1 MTTGGDDGGQAEVV
15 SLHSRSGYQPDMGA
29 IARSHITSARQRLG
43 MTPAEFAEVL
53 TPMLGWDVSGGVVE
67 RWETSA
73 VPPGDALIA
82 AGVVSRAA
90 PIRADGAAN
99 DDDLVHQLLGTRF
112 ADVEAVFVTR
122 SEFTTQV
129 PLRDLFEG
137 AKSIDAVGL
146 SLNLICQQF
155 PDDELRTLIESG
167 TNVRCAFLAPW
178 QTAIQRREEEE
189 GYTAGQLSTL
199 TELNLQILS
208 QRVHQ
213 RLAPEHRDRLQIRI
227 YNDTLRFNIMVVDR
241 SVAVVQP
248 YMPTQRGIESPT
260 LLVRS
265 RKAGAGLFSIFER
278 TFDWI
283 WERAGVPG

>member
-1 MTTGGDDGGQAEVV
+1 MTTGGDDGGEAEVV
-15 SLHSRSGYQPDMGA
+15 GIHSRRSGFQLDMGA
-29 IARSHITSARQRLG
+29 VARSHITSARQRLG

-53 TPMLGWDVSGGVVE
+53 GPMLGWEVSAGVVE

-90 PIRADGAAN
+90 PVRADSAN
-99 DDDLVHQLLGTRF
+99 DDDLMHQLLGTRF
-112 ADVEAVFVTR
+112 ADVEAVFATR
-122 SEFTTQV
+122 SEFITQV

-146 SLNLICQQF
+146 SLNLICQQY
-155 PDDELRTLIESG
+155 PDDELRDLIEAG
-167 TNVRCAFLAPW
+167 AKVRCAFLAPW
-178 QTAIQRREEEE
+178 QTAMQRREEEE
-189 GYTAGQLSTL
+189 GYTPGQLSTL
-199 TELNLQILS
+199 TEMNVQILS

-213 RLAPEHRDRLQIRI
+213 RLAPEHRDRLEIRT
-227 YNDTLRFNIMVVDR
+227 YNNTIRFNVMIVDR
-241 SVAVVQP
+241 TVGVIQP

-278 TFDWI
+278 TFEWT
-283 WERAGVPG
+283 WERAGAPA